1 MGWSIQAADFINKLI
16 QRKPTNR
23 LGLNGPSELKSHPWL
38 KDIDLYELSEFKTV
52 APYIPTKSDYNIDT
66 RNIGENW
73 KDDEQEMNRNL
84 QLLKEPVTQL
94 LFKEYFYSPANTNS
108 TSSGTGVQSTGDEK
122 PTVKGTVLTSKNS
135 VI

>member
-38 KDIDLYELSEFKTV
+38 KDVDWSELSELKTV
-52 APYIPTKSDYNIDT
+52 PPYIPTNSDYNIDT

-73 KDDEQEMNRNL
+73 KDDEQEMNRNMK
-84 QLLKEPVTQL
+84 LLKEPVTQL
-94 LFKEYFYSPANTNS
+94 LFKEYFYSAANTNS

-122 PTVKGTVLTSKNS
+122 PTIKPAALSTKNS